1 MVSLEHSPVQVA
13 RPVQS
18 ETDDPFLIDRA
29 RRGDSDAFELLVR
42 RYSPRLFQ
50 TAYRL
55 LGNQADAEDALQQAL
70 VKAYLHLADFR
81 GDAAFGTWL
90 HRIVINLCHDELRRR
105 GRRLRSEME
114 WEPDRTLVRDQAPE
128 SRPDEAAE
136 QEELG
141 RTVQVA
147 LEAVPPVY
155 RTPVVLRDLQDY
167 SYHEIAGM
175 LGCSVGTV
183 KSRVH
188 RGRQALR
195 MILNRVGFAS

>member
-1 MVSLEHSPVQVA
+1 MSLELFPVQVD
-13 RPVQS
+13 RPVQRDA
-18 ETDDPFLIDRA
+18 DDPFLTDRA
-29 RRGDSDAFELLVR
+29 RRGDSDAFETLVR
-42 RYSPRLFQ
+42 HYSPRLFQ

-70 VKAYLHLADFR
+70 VKAYLHLGNFR

-105 GRRLRSEME
+105 SRRIRSETE
-114 WEPDRTLVRDQAPE
+114 WEPDRTPVPDQTSE

-147 LEAVPPVY
+147 LEAIPPVY
-155 RTPVVLRDLQDY
+155 RTPVVLRDLHDY
-167 SYHEIAGM
+167 SYDEIATT

-195 MILNRVGFAS
+195 LILNRVGFAS

>member
-1 MVSLEHSPVQVA
+1 MVSLELSPVQLD

-18 ETDDPFLIDRA
+18 DAHVPVLIDRA
-29 RRGDSDAFELLVR
+29 RRGDSYAFETLVR
-42 RYSPRLFQ
+42 HYSPRLYQ

-55 LGNQADAEDALQQAL
+55 LGNQPDAEDALQQAL
-70 VKAYLHLADFR
+70 VKAYLHLGEFR
-81 GDAAFGTWL
+81 GEAAFGTWI

-105 GRRLRSEME
+105 GRRIRSETE
-114 WEPDRTLVRDQAPE
+114 WEPDRTPVPDQTPE

-167 SYHEIAGM
+167 SYDEIAII

-195 MILNRVGFAS
+195 LILNRVGFAS